1 MFLEDDYDGAVK
13 TWVDFIDWHQDEKM
27 QWNVN
32 ERNADFIFLVVSVL
46 NGIVNNTLML
56 EYLLVKAE
64 KF

>member
-64 KF
+64 KC